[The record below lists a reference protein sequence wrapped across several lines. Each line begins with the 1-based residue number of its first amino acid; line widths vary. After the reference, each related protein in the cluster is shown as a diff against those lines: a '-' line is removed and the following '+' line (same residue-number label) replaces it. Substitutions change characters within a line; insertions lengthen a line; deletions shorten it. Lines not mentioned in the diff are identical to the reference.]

1 MEAEHLRLE
10 QAIDH
15 LRDLVLEVAEPDCF
29 MTGWRRCL
37 IALAQLD
44 CDLREHRR
52 AQDDELFPRV
62 LDLERRVLI

>member
-1 MEAEHLRLE
+1 
-10 QAIDH
+10 
-15 LRDLVLEVAEPDCF
+15 